1 MSVLQKIFNN
11 DQVFAHPTEGVWGLG
26 CNPFSEI
33 AVDNLFDIKKRP
45 KHKGVIVLAGNENQL
60 GHFINH
66 LTKDQKKSFF
76 ENSPGPHTWL
86 IPASD
91 EIPTWLQGDTGL
103 VAVRLSLHPD
113 VIRITNELESPIC
126 SSSANL
132 SGEEPAKNESDI
144 KKIFGR
150 ALHIVDGELGKLNKP
165 TPVQELITGTWIRK

>member
-1 MSVLQKIFNN
+1 MIY
-11 DQVFAHPTEGVWGLG
+11 AYPTEGVWGLG

-33 AVDNLFDIKKRP
+33 AVENLFDIKKRP
-45 KHKGVIVLAGNENQL
+45 KNKGVIVLAGNENQL

-76 ENSPGPHTWL
+76 EKPPVPHTWL

-144 KKIFGR
+144 KKNFGR
-150 ALHIVDGELGKLNKP
+150 ALQIVDGELGKLNKP
-165 TPVQELITGTWIRK
+165 TPVQELITGAWIRK